1 MVATLRIRPVRI
13 AALLCGIVLSAGC
26 AVAPPNQAPAP
37 VITGSQTID
46 MSEPPQ
52 PLAATPS
59 RSRPIVRS
67 ASHRLGVASL
77 RSKRHARLA
86 KKRTHLKAARQAA
99 PHNASEQEAAAN
111 AGVVH
116 HIGPKIIPLE

>member
-1 MVATLRIRPVRI
+1 MAATLRIRPVRI
-13 AALLCGIVLSAGC
+13 AALLCGIALSAGC
-26 AVAPPNQAPAP
+26 AVAPANQGPAP

-52 PLAATPS
+52 PLAATPR
-59 RSRPIVRS
+59 RSHAVVRS
-67 ASHRLGVASL
+67 ASHRLGVTSL
-77 RSKRHARLA
+77 RSKRHARLG
-86 KKRTHLKAARQAA
+86 KKRTHLRAARRAA
-99 PHNASEQEAAAN
+99 PHSAGEQEAAAN